1 MASRGEDERAEHVE
15 DDDGGV
21 LLVFV
26 AGVVMGAIEYSQ
38 RSSIVE
44 PHRQGANAIPAHL
57 VLAGVAVVLFIG
69 LPRLRWARRAPSSIW
84 VAPFSQ
90 SGLDRLKL
98 SIRPSSR
105 SSPVAVWRAILVVVL
120 TIAFLYNFLRAGEQ
134 VIGGLDPNFTVNTW
148 GGPGY
153 FGAMF
158 AHYLDALYLLSI
170 EAFLLNLVLLREPG
184 R

>member
-38 RSSIVE
+38 RSSVVE
-44 PHRQGANAIPAHL
+44 PHQQGANAIPAHL

-105 SSPVAVWRAILVVVL
+105 SSPMAVGRAILVVVL
-120 TIAFLYNFLRAGEQ
+120 TIAFLYKLPPSRRASHRRSRSEFHRQRMGSA
-134 VIGGLDPNFTVNTW
+134 G
-148 GGPGY
+148 
-153 FGAMF
+153 
-158 AHYLDALYLLSI
+158 
-170 EAFLLNLVLLREPG
+170 LLRCDVRALP
-184 R
+184 